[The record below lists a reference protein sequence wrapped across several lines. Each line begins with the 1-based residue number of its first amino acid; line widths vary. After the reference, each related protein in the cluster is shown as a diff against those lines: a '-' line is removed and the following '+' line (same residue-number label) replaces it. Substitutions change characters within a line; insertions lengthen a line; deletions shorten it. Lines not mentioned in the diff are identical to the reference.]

1 MKCYINNYKEVT
13 SLKIA
18 AIAGSNANHSY
29 NRMQLE
35 YIAKDFRDT
44 DDVDVI
50 DIRKV
55 PLFNENYKGKTPD
68 VVADIDRRVA
78 AADAVI
84 IASPEY
90 NHSITSALKS
100 MVEWLS
106 YELHP
111 LENKPVMIIGASTH
125 EQGSS
130 RSQVQLRDILISPGV
145 NAHVFQG
152 EEFFMSNVASL
163 MDKDGNITDPGQSNS
178 SKSACGNLN
187 PTRRR
192 LTGWLR
198 KRRRQ
203 ITNENFSACRNER
216 KLLL

>member
-1 MKCYINNYKEVT
+1 M
-13 SLKIA
+13 KIA

-29 NRMQLE
+29 NRMLLE
-35 YIAKDFRDT
+35 YIAKDLRDT

-55 PLFNENYKGKTPD
+55 PLFNENYKGQTPD

-100 MVEWLS
+100 MIEWLS

-163 MDKDGNITDPGQSNS
+163 MDEDGNITDPGTIKFLEKCLQEFKPYAEAINDMVA
-178 SKSACGNLN
+178 KKEVADN
-187 PTRRR
+187 
-192 LTGWLR
+192 
-198 KRRRQ
+198 
-203 ITNENFSACRNER
+203 
-216 KLLL
+216 

>member
-1 MKCYINNYKEVT
+1 M
-13 SLKIA
+13 KIA

-29 NRMQLE
+29 NRMLLE

-163 MDKDGNITDPGQSNS
+163 MDKDGNITDLGTIKFLEKCMREFKPYAAAINGMVAKKEEAN
-178 SKSACGNLN
+178 N
-187 PTRRR
+187 
-192 LTGWLR
+192 
-198 KRRRQ
+198 
-203 ITNENFSACRNER
+203 
-216 KLLL
+216 

>member
-1 MKCYINNYKEVT
+1 M
-13 SLKIA
+13 KIA

-29 NRMQLE
+29 NRMLLE
-35 YIAKDFRDT
+35 FIADQYSDT

-55 PLFNENYKGKTPD
+55 PMFNENYKGKAPEVISD
-68 VVADIDRRVA
+68 LDQRIS

-100 MVEWLS
+100 VVEWLS
-106 YELHP
+106 YEVHP
-111 LENKPVMIIGASTH
+111 LENKPVLIVGASTH

-145 NAHVFQG
+145 NAVVYQG
-152 EEFFMSNVASL
+152 NEFFMSDAANII
-163 MDKDGNITDPGQSNS
+163 DEDGQIKDQMTIKFLDNCINDFKIYARTINRMVKEAQEEAKEAAKD
-178 SKSACGNLN
+178 
-187 PTRRR
+187 
-192 LTGWLR
+192 
-198 KRRRQ
+198 
-203 ITNENFSACRNER
+203 
-216 KLLL
+216 